1 MLGETAHKADPTET
15 EAGGKHWFCDA
26 AKMAVALAAT
36 ALPFARSGSEEAERW
51 LRILRVNGAVG
62 NAMQALGMPEEPFLD
77 GIEVPDD
84 DPCRPGALGAVIEA
98 AASNALGRGTEAI
111 ATEDLLVGVLAT
123 YGQTF
128 ENALAI
134 RGTTPA
140 EVLDLLAAPRVE
152 P

>member
-1 MLGETAHKADPTET
+1 MLGETAHKANPIETET
-15 EAGGKHWFCDA
+15 GGKHCFSDA

-36 ALPFARSGSEEAERW
+36 AMPFARSGSEEAERW
-51 LRILRVNGAVG
+51 LRILRVNGTAG

-77 GIEVPDD
+77 GIEAPDD
-84 DPCRPGALGAVIEA
+84 DPCRPGALDEVIDR
-98 AASNALGRGTEAI
+98 AASNAHGRGTEAI

-140 EVLDLLAAPRVE
+140 EVLDHLAASRVK